1 MNNEKLSENFDLE
14 EFTRSDKAKELGITN
29 EPGEKEL
36 AALRVLVGRT
46 IQPLRDKLG
55 LPIHVNSGY
64 RCPELN
70 KAIGGVPTSQHQ
82 KGEAADL
89 SIDGKASDILERRI
103 SVQPVKKCGFPP
115 AGNAGHAVWPASGFS
130 GVRISSGRL
139 GSAPSIPASP
149 LKRA

>member
-1 MNNEKLSENFDLE
+1 MNNEKLSENFTLE

-36 AALRVLVGRT
+36 AALRVLVSRT

-55 LPIHVNSGY
+55 VPIHVNSGY

-70 KAIGGVPTSQHQ
+70 KAVGGVPTSQHQ

-89 SIDGKASDILERRI
+89 SIDGKANDILEALENNNIPFDQAILYRKQNFLHV
-103 SVQPVKKCGFPP
+103 SLKLDGVQRSNVIIKM
-115 AGNAGHAVWPASGFS
+115 
-130 GVRISSGRL
+130 
-139 GSAPSIPASP
+139 
-149 LKRA
+149 

>member
-36 AALRVLVGRT
+36 AALRVLVSRT

-89 SIDGKASDILERRI
+89 SIDGKASDILEALENNNIPFDQAILYRKQNFLHV
-103 SVQPVKKCGFPP
+103 SLKLDGVQRSNVIIKT
-115 AGNAGHAVWPASGFS
+115 
-130 GVRISSGRL
+130 
-139 GSAPSIPASP
+139 
-149 LKRA
+149 

>member
-36 AALRVLVGRT
+36 AALRELVSRT

-55 LPIHVNSGY
+55 VPIHVNSGY

-70 KAIGGVPTSQHQ
+70 KAVGGVPTSQHQ
-82 KGEAADL
+82 KGEAVDL
-89 SIDGKASDILERRI
+89 SIDGKASDILEALENNNIPFDQAILYRKQNFLHV
-103 SVQPVKKCGFPP
+103 SLKLDGVQRSNVIIKT
-115 AGNAGHAVWPASGFS
+115 
-130 GVRISSGRL
+130 
-139 GSAPSIPASP
+139 
-149 LKRA
+149 

>member
-14 EFTRSDKAKELGITN
+14 ELTRSDKAKELGITN

-36 AALRVLVGRT
+36 AALRELVSRT

-55 LPIHVNSGY
+55 VPIHVNSGY

-70 KAIGGVPTSQHQ
+70 KAVGGVPTSQHQ

-89 SIDGKASDILERRI
+89 SIDGKASDILEALENNNIPFDQAILYRKQNFLHV
-103 SVQPVKKCGFPP
+103 SLKLDGVQRSNVIIKT
-115 AGNAGHAVWPASGFS
+115 
-130 GVRISSGRL
+130 
-139 GSAPSIPASP
+139 
-149 LKRA
+149 